1 MALQTDIDLG
11 VLARGPK
18 GETGSVG
25 PRGPQGPAGQP
36 GIQGPAGQPGDRG
49 PAGPAGPAGK
59 GFSITKTYPSVA
71 EMKSSFATDLQEGD
85 FAMIASEVGDD
96 DNAKMYVRSG
106 DDMKFIADL
115 SGATGMRGERGPA
128 GPAGQAGE
136 RGPAGIQGP
145 AGERGPIG
153 YTYQPYIAPDG
164 NWHVKLVSVDATA

>member
-1 MALQTDIDLG
+1 MALKEDIDLG
-11 VLARGPK
+11 VVARGPK

-59 GFSITKTYPSVA
+59 GFSITKTYKSVV
-71 EMKSSFATDLQEGD
+71 EMNANFATDLQEGD
-85 FAMIASEVGDD
+85 FAIIASEVGDD

-115 SGATGMRGERGPA
+115 SGATGMRGERGPV

-136 RGPAGIQGP
+136 RGPEGIQGP

-153 YTYQPYIAPDG
+153 YTYQPYVADDG
-164 NWHVKLVSVDATA
+164 NWHVRLVTTTD

>member
-1 MALQTDIDLG
+1 MLQSDINLG
-11 VLARGPK
+11 VKARGPK

-36 GIQGPAGQPGDRG
+36 GPQGPGDRG
-49 PAGPAGPAGK
+49 PVGPVGPAGK
-59 GFSITKTYPSVA
+59 GFSITKTYKSVA
-71 EMKSSFATDLQEGD
+71 EMNANFATDLQEGD

-115 SGATGMRGERGPA
+115 SGATGMQGERGPA
-128 GPAGQAGE
+128 GPAGEAGK

-153 YTYQPYIAPDG
+153 YTYQPYVADDG
-164 NWHVKLVSVDATA
+164 NWHVRLVTTTD